1 MKVGIDSVIIK
12 RFQKMKKLTI
22 FLEKNFTKYEKT
34 YIESKNKHKYE
45 TLAGLF
51 CLKEAFLKAL
61 GVGIY
66 SSISLIDIEIN
77 HKEQGTPYIVINEK
91 IKNIL
96 EKENLKTISAS
107 ITHTKKTAIAIC
119 IIE

>member
-1 MKVGIDSVIIK
+1 
-12 RFQKMKKLTI
+12 
-22 FLEKNFTKYEKT
+22 
-34 YIESKNKHKYE
+34 KNKHKYE

-61 GVGIY
+61 ELGLY
-66 SSISLIDIEIN
+66 SSILLTDIEIKHTN
-77 HKEQGTPYIVINEK
+77 KGAPYIILNEK
-91 IKNIL
+91 TKVIM
-96 EKENLKTISAS
+96 EKENIKNISAS